1 MDIKKKYIEERQFN
15 FGNMIAHILDF
26 GLIRILHLNKE
37 FLFNHITYFYN
48 KLLMLIISIL
58 IYVIDSRSF
67 DRNYNNSIVDA
78 FI

>member
-37 FLFNHITYFYN
+37 LLFNHITYFYN

-58 IYVIDSRSF
+58 LYVTRSF

>member
-1 MDIKKKYIEERQFN
+1 MDIKKKIYIGERQFN

-48 KLLMLIISIL
+48 KIFNVNN
-58 IYVIDSRSF
+58 IYIVICYRFQIFRSKL
-67 DRNYNNSIVDA
+67 
-78 FI
+78 

>member
-1 MDIKKKYIEERQFN
+1 MDIKKKIYIEERQFN

-48 KLLMLIISIL
+48 KIVNVNN
-58 IYVIDSRSF
+58 IYIVIC
-67 DRNYNNSIVDA
+67 Y
-78 FI
+78 

>member
-1 MDIKKKYIEERQFN
+1 MDIKKKIYIGERQFN

-48 KLLMLIISIL
+48 KIFNVNN
-58 IYVIDSRSF
+58 IYIVICYFRSF